1 MEEIEYVKRINRGE
15 MHGVQRAP
23 NGRLPYCGEAH
34 TVLCKNAAFLL
45 NSRGFQMMV
54 PHLRVDQESV
64 CFLHHPAEADR
75 EWSNEDC
82 LSVLL
87 SLVGQVTVLI
97 I

>member
-1 MEEIEYVKRINRGE
+1 MRCVVYRERPTDDCPIVVK
-15 MHGVQRAP
+15 
-23 NGRLPYCGEAH
+23 H
-34 TVLCKNAAFLL
+34 TLSICKNAAFLL

-75 EWSNEDC
+75 EWSSEDC